1 MAGAQRSSFFTLS
14 PNPAAAPAAYA
25 ATWRAHASRRPAS
38 APAGGR
44 RPESAAAQAALLET
58 RVAAMAEHRGVQQYQ
73 DDLDS
78 EEQDQADEQILLEE
92 ELQPQESHMDAADEF
107 QDLELQEQLEQLQK
121 QQELEHQLL
130 KLRQEQEQIFQ
141 QQRDVNRQLHR
152 MQRPHPQ
159 RQELRKPPLQSRQ
172 RRPPEAKQST
182 GDLRIDGR
190 SFTGAGSGNGL
201 NRTASAPGLHSRPSA
216 STAYPKMAA
225 PEASPQKLSN
235 STASSH
241 QRPGSAA
248 SSRHPVTAS
257 NLQRPASA
265 SALQR
270 PASAGSQ
277 RCQAQVQR
285 PASAGGNS
293 SSSYT
298 GGHQS
303 LRDVHY
309 ESMRR
314 QAEQRNERLRERELV
329 REPWTAAPE
338 GSSRPQPR
346 RPWSAVSGY
355 TGYRPLKDVEDCMVG
370 CNLSRAGIEARRIL
384 LAAA

>member
-1 MAGAQRSSFFTLS
+1 MAGAQRSSFFMLC

-25 ATWRAHASRRPAS
+25 ATWRAHAARRPAS

-58 RVAAMAEHRGVQQYQ
+58 RVAAMAAQREVQQYQ

-78 EEQDQADEQILLEE
+78 EEQDHADVQILLEE
-92 ELQPQESHMDAADEF
+92 ELQHQESHMDAADEF
-107 QDLELQEQLEQLQK
+107 QEQELQQQLEQLQK
-121 QQELEHQLL
+121 QQELEQKLL
-130 KLRQEQEQIFQ
+130 KLRQQQEQILQ
-141 QQRDVNRQLHR
+141 QQRDVNRQIHR
-152 MQRPHPQ
+152 MQHPHPQ
-159 RQELRKPPLQSRQ
+159 RQQLRKPPLQSRQ
-172 RRPPEAKQST
+172 RRPPEAKHSM
-182 GDLRIDGR
+182 GDLRIDGKCL
-190 SFTGAGSGNGL
+190 TGAGAGNGL
-201 NRTASAPGLHSRPSA
+201 NRTASASSVNRKPSS
-216 STAYPKMAA
+216 STGYPKTAA
-225 PEASPQKLSN
+225 PDASPQKSSN
-235 STASSH
+235 STAGSR
-241 QRPGSAA
+241 QRPASAGSL
-248 SSRHPVTAS
+248 RHPVTAS
-257 NLQRPASA
+257 DLQRPASA
-265 SALQR
+265 SALHR

-277 RCQAQVQR
+277 RCPAQMQR
-285 PASAGGNS
+285 PATAGGNS
-293 SSSYT
+293 YSSYA

-314 QAEQRNERLRERELV
+314 QAEQRNERLRERELA

-338 GSSRPQPR
+338 EGSRPQPR

-370 CNLSRAGIEARRIL
+370 CNLARAGMEARRIL